1 MKKELKKCCLVGI
14 NSKYIH
20 PSMSIYTL
28 YANTDYDL
36 KLFEFN
42 IKDSVDDMYN
52 KIKDFDCIFL
62 SVYIWNVE
70 IIREL
75 LSRLNDKII
84 NIGGPEASFNKNLI
98 LEYKNN
104 KVFITRGEGEESTNE
119 FIAYING
126 DLPLSKVSNL
136 YFLDSSGEEIYQ
148 TEYKTPDITKI
159 KSSVNL
165 IGDYENRV
173 CYVESSRGC
182 YYNCTYC
189 LAATEKPVRYFTAEK
204 IRTELLFLL
213 EKKAKTIKFLDR
225 SFNTRADF
233 ANRILNFIKEHDNG
247 VSTFQF
253 EANGDSI
260 EPETIKI
267 LNSMRKNMV
276 RLEIGIQSTNPNTIK
291 AINRTQNL
299 KKLKANILA
308 LKDNCVIHTDLIA
321 GLPYEDYDSFK
332 NSFNETFLLFTDE
345 LQLGFLKELK
355 GTVLSK
361 TKSIYGYKFQE
372 SAPFEVIENEYI
384 SSSELNKIRKVEI
397 SVNKF
402 YNYKIFNKTMKY
414 IFIDKKLDPFDTFLN
429 LTLYLEKTKP
439 VNEYQFDELTSA
451 FYDFL
456 SKKIRSKD
464 ELLFI
469 IKDDYLTK
477 NRIKPKI
484 WWKKDISR
492 EERLDVYKL
501 FAQKYDLNIDTLF
514 NYGLLEKWN
523 NKYLLIDYKNFKKYY
538 LEKN

>member
-1 MKKELKKCCLVGI
+1 MKKELKTCCLVGI

-20 PSMSIYTL
+20 PAMSVYTL
-28 YANTDYDL
+28 YANCNYKLD
-36 KLFEFN
+36 LFEYN
-42 IKDSVDDMYN
+42 IKDNVDEIIDQ
-52 KIKDFDCIFL
+52 IKDYDCIFL

-70 IIREL
+70 MIREI
-75 LSRLNDKII
+75 LSKLNDKII

-98 LEYKNN
+98 FEYKNN
-104 KVFITRGEGEESTNE
+104 KVFITRGEGEVSTNE

-126 DLPLSKVSNL
+126 DLPLSKVTNL
-136 YFLDSSGEEIYQ
+136 YYLDSSGEEIYQ
-148 TEYKTPDITKI
+148 TTYKVPDITQI
-159 KSSVNL
+159 KSS
-165 IGDYENRV
+165 IEYIKDYENRV

-182 YYNCTYC
+182 YFNCTYC
-189 LAATEKPVRYFTAEK
+189 LASTDKPVRYFPLEK
-204 IRTELLFLL
+204 VRDELLFLL

-225 SFNTRADF
+225 SFNIRADY
-233 ANRILNFIKEHDNG
+233 ANRILKFIRDHDNG

-260 EPETIKI
+260 TPETIDL
-267 LNSMRKNMV
+267 LNSMRKNMI

-291 AINRTQNL
+291 AINRTQNF

-308 LKDNCVIHTDLIA
+308 LRDNCVIHTDLIA
-321 GLPYEDYDSFK
+321 GLPFEDYDSFK
-332 NSFNETFLLFTDE
+332 KSFNETFLLFTDE

-361 TKSIYGYKFQE
+361 TKQIYGYKFQE
-372 SAPFEVIENEYI
+372 TSPFEVLENNYI
-384 SSSELNKIRKVEI
+384 SNEELEKIKKVETG
-397 SVNKF
+397 VNKF

-414 IFIDKKLDPFDTFLN
+414 LFIDKKLDPFDTFLN

-451 FYDFL
+451 FYEFL
-456 SKKIRSKD
+456 SKKVKTKD

-492 EERLDVYKL
+492 EERLEVYKD
-501 FAQKYDLNIDTLF
+501 FASKYDLNIDTLF